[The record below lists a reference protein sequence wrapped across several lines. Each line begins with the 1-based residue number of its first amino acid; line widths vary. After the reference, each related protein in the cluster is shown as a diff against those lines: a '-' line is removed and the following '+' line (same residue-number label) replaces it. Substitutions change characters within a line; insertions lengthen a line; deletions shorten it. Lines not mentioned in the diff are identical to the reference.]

1 MWYYFQFIEEK
12 VELKKANELTN
23 FTKLGKK
30 IKVKN
35 KSFDFKLTAFSILA

>member
-1 MWYYFQFIEEK
+1 MHLLKSMWYYFQFIEEK

-30 IKVKN
+30 
-35 KSFDFKLTAFSILA
+35 KSR